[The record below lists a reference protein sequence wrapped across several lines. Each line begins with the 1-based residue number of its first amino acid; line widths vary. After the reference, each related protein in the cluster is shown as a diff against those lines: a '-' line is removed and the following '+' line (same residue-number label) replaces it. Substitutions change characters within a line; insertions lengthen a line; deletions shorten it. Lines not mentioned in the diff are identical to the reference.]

1 VNKKQKKINGL
12 AKLSPA
18 SADERVEAG
27 KEAAAARA
35 EEDRPPEGV
44 ATNQTRLDEKR
55 PLYAHASETSPSARA
70 AFEHSKTPNWVK
82 VRYDEKTLSIP
93 TDTANGFY
101 HEADDGTFVCSL
113 IPREHA
119 LEGRTSGSFARHVAT
134 HAFVLE
140 NMKSTER
147 GEAHG
152 VSASGGY
159 VILGQKAC
167 RTGGVTNTECPDVTG
182 TEKGSGEADS
192 FRFNPKEVS
201 ESIRNVVQ
209 DTVDAYIPSLLLH
222 GLREGLKA
230 IGIEIEGKTTT
241 TTTSSA
247 WSRDLQEAMH
257 TEDNAFLSYV
267 TVTTQLH
274 DATLPV
280 AERVRHNLEMNDPKP
295 ALHVIF
301 PAHNLAEP
309 ICPGNILIF
318 NPTVPHGCSAKLA
331 DHDNAHVNVM
341 YMYLK
346 SAVVGGNNNKI
357 PMTAEARQRAERYSA
372 GLKKGG
378 SAQPHLH
385 EDVSAAAVMDDAS
398 GGEDDDVQ
406 PANPLPDR
414 TSSQSSDV
422 RPSNP
427 LPDRMSSQSSD
438 VRLANPMPDRMSSQS
453 SDVRL
458 ANRLLDRRSSRSSNV
473 LPGLGLL
480 QVTFTPTRSSTS
492 HHRQR

>member
-1 VNKKQKKINGL
+1 
-12 AKLSPA
+12 
-18 SADERVEAG
+18 
-27 KEAAAARA
+27 
-35 EEDRPPEGV
+35 
-44 ATNQTRLDEKR
+44 
-55 PLYAHASETSPSARA
+55 
-70 AFEHSKTPNWVK
+70 
-82 VRYDEKTLSIP
+82 
-93 TDTANGFY
+93 
-101 HEADDGTFVCSL
+101 L

-119 LEGRTSGSFARHVAT
+119 LEGRTSGSVARHVAT

-152 VSASGGY
+152 FTSSGGY
-159 VILGQKAC
+159 VILGHKAC
-167 RTGGVTNTECPDVTG
+167 RTGGVTNTECPNVTV
-182 TEKGSGEADS
+182 TEKGSGGADS

-201 ESIRNVVQ
+201 DSIRNVVQ
-209 DTVDAYIPSLLLH
+209 DKVDAYIPSLLLH

-230 IGIEIEGKTTT
+230 IGFAIEGKA

-301 PAHNLAEP
+301 PAHNLAVP
-309 ICPGNILIF
+309 IFPGNILIF

-331 DHDNAHVNVM
+331 DYDNAHVNVM

-357 PMTAEARQRAERYSA
+357 PMTAEARKRAERYWA
-372 GLKKGG
+372 GLNEGG
-378 SAQPHLH
+378 SSQPHIH
-385 EDVSAAAVMDDAS
+385 EDVSAAAAMDNAS
-398 GGEDDDVQ
+398 CGQDDDVQ
-406 PANPLPDR
+406 SANPLPDR

-438 VRLANPMPDRMSSQS
+438 VRLANPMSDRMSSQSSNVLPDRMSSQS

-458 ANRLLDRRSSRSSNV
+458 ANPMPDRLSSQSSDVRPSNPLPDRMSSQSSDVRPSNPLSDRTSSRSSDV
-473 LPGLGLL
+473 LPDRMSSQSSDVRPLNPLPDRMSSQRSLLGRGTSFRGSGREDDDVRHSNPL
-480 QVTFTPTRSSTS
+480 PDRMSSQSSILGRGTS
-492 HHRQR
+492 SSGE